1 MSLHISI
8 DDKQIGYRTKMIS
21 QSKLLIVTILVVLL
35 IASVYAHVGLENAYA
50 MKKGSHHSE
59 ASKKKISE
67 SLKKYHATGKT
78 KKQRGEG

>member
-1 MSLHISI
+1 MMVS
-8 DDKQIGYRTKMIS
+8 K
-21 QSKLLIVTILVVLL
+21 SKLLIACILVVLL
-35 IASVYAHVGLENAYA
+35 AASVYSHIGIENVYA

-78 KKQRGEG
+78 KKQRGEK

>member
-1 MSLHISI
+1 
-8 DDKQIGYRTKMIS
+8 MIS
-21 QSKLLIVTILVVLL
+21 KSKLLVAIFLVILLT
-35 IASVYAHVGLENAYA
+35 ASIYSHMDVENAYA